1 MDALESQLGLDFRS
15 GDQKTEK
22 VWQVERSKQQGLE
35 VLEATKRGRSDAIR
49 EVVSRAK
56 FV

>member
-22 VWQVERSKQQGLE
+22 VCQVGRSKQPGLE

>member
-15 GDQKTEK
+15 GDQPTEK
-22 VWQVERSKQQGLE
+22 VWQVEWSKQQGLE
-35 VLEATKRGRSDAIR
+35 VLDAMKRGRSDAIR